1 MKEWTAEAV
10 TDSIAVMTR
19 DIDRELDA
27 LDCSPQARRQ
37 INVALDEVL
46 SNIANYA
53 YAPGTGKM
61 TVQMRFDEADGTVF
75 LTFIDNGVAYNPL
88 EKPDPDIT
96 LPAEKRTV
104 GGLGILMVKK
114 KMDGMEYRRENG
126 RNILTIRKR
135 IREG

>member
-10 TDSIAVMTR
+10 TDSIAVMTQ
-19 DIDRELDA
+19 DIGHELDA

-37 INVALDEVL
+37 INVALDELL